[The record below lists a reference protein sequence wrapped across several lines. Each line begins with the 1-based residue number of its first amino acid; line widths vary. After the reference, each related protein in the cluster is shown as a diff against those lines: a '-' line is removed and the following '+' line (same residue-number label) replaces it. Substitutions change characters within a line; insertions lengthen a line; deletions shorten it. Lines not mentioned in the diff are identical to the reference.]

1 MAMSAYY
8 LKGVAPAHV
17 LLSTIFR
24 GCLPFVSMVFVA
36 MAAIYVFPSLVNWLP
51 ELLYSR

>member
-1 MAMSAYY
+1 
-8 LKGVAPAHV
+8 
-17 LLSTIFR
+17 
-24 GCLPFVSMVFVA
+24 VFVA